1 MPEPHRALARG
12 CVLFCSLLFALLPVS
27 ANAQDVSDGAVVFSE
42 DFSQGVPGGIRFDR
56 EGVWSVA
63 DGHLRAVLPN
73 EKQKR
78 SFAYLGAEDW
88 ADYSVDL
95 DVCGLRG
102 ADKGVAVRMQG
113 GKAVVVDLR
122 GAGYEDVLM
131 YRGYSKLG
139 HHAAPNP
146 NGSWN
151 HLRIEVRGA
160 HYRAYVNG
168 RLAIDFTERHN
179 KRPRG
184 RIALVAYTGGAGQ
197 CEVLYDNVVVR
208 ELR

>member
-1 MPEPHRALARG
+1 MPGQRCIAL
-12 CVLFCSLLFALLPVS
+12 CVLLLAPVLVPTS
-27 ANAQDVSDGAVVFSE
+27 AQGTSAGPIVFSE
-42 DFSQGVPGGIRFDR
+42 DFARLIPSGIQFDR
-56 EGVWSVA
+56 EGVWSVE
-63 DGHLRAVLPN
+63 DGHLRAVLPDK
-73 EKQKR
+73 KQRR
-78 SFAYLGAEDW
+78 SFAYLGSEDW
-88 ADYSVDL
+88 TDYSVDL
-95 DVCGLRG
+95 DICGLRG
-102 ADKGVAVRMQG
+102 ADKGVAVRVQG

-122 GAGYEDVLM
+122 GAEYGDVLV

-151 HLRIEVRGA
+151 HMRIEVRGQ
-160 HYRAYVNG
+160 HYRVHVNG
-168 RLAIDFTERHN
+168 RLVIDFKEKRN

-184 RIALVAYTGGAGQ
+184 RIALVAYTGGAAQ